1 MFPLGRDGVSVFY
14 EAVLLCRLVEDEH
27 WSSASKEEGCR
38 DALLPSLLLL
48 DLGSAD
54 ASQSAKVT

>member
-1 MFPLGRDGVSVFY
+1 MVFQCFMRQCC
-14 EAVLLCRLVEDEH
+14 CRLVEDEH

-38 DALLPSLLLL
+38 DALLPGLLLL